1 MAMGATKGSR
11 LRRFNYLLAWLTLV
25 LFMIFTVTG
34 YGITNP
40 EMVSELTG
48 GILSRGVSLNLH
60 MMIAFPVL
68 ALLTV
73 HIVIGAKSALNRF
86 GVEDGKLLYSFLI
99 LLGAFALTILAL
111 MQYVI
116 L

>member
-1 MAMGATKGSR
+1 MEKRNSDR
-11 LRRFNYLLAWLTLV
+11 FKRFNHLLAWFTLMLFV
-25 LFMIFTVTG
+25 LFILTG

-40 EMVSELTG
+40 KMVNELTG
-48 GILSRGVSLNLH
+48 GILTRGVSLNLH

-73 HIVIGAKSALNRF
+73 HIVIGAKSALARS
-86 GVEDGKLLYSFLI
+86 GVKEGKLLYAFLI
-99 LLGAFALTILAL
+99 LLGVFALTLLAL